1 MYLLAVV
8 WRDSRLIDSQ
18 RKTLE
23 AEVANLE
30 RSKEMFAKL
39 K

>member
-1 MYLLAVV
+1 MLPDQLPTDVP
-8 WRDSRLIDSQ
+8 Q

-23 AEVANLE
+23 AEVSTLE
-30 RSKEMFAKL
+30 SSKEMFAKL